1 MKFCEKIEDFSPEA
15 SSELSV
21 FYKNSLEEKRLVQML
36 SKRQKMSVS
45 KVLRINKQ
53 KDITPKNSII
63 SQQ

>member
-36 SKRQKMSVS
+36 SKRQKMSQS
-45 KVLRINKQ
+45 AAY
-53 KDITPKNSII
+53 
-63 SQQ
+63 QQTKGYHA